1 MEISR
6 FLAEL
11 HPRLVPFPIVLL
23 LTALLLDGAGLI
35 GRGERVH
42 RLAKWLMAAGTVTL
56 LLAFICGICAEIWAG
71 RAGVPH
77 LPMEIHELGA
87 TIASWGF
94 IALMSWR
101 LFLDPAKA
109 GQVAPRRGAMLIYV
123 VCGLALYTVIGV
135 TGYLGGKLVTEYGA
149 SVAGADA
156 KTVLTVHDLNT
167 LAERQTDRNLEYS
180 DFMHRTAGAF
190 VLLLALSIFVRELW
204 PNYEPKVRWVGPT
217 LLKAGGVLLFLCAD
231 LDLYALTDVR
241 QFYDREAQMHK
252 LLAMVMVAVG
262 LGMLLKQRRRY
273 VAQKTEAQTRLQNRL
288 IAVLALIG
296 GGLLF
301 THVHTVAPYADV
313 AAGVYVNH
321 IVMGFV
327 ALAIGAVKLLDD
339 ALPNKARWRALLF
352 PSLMGVEAFLLLTYT
367 ESIPWWAGIGHY
379 NRWGPNGGCIAPLGK
394 ERAELVFDRNSAAMD
409 VRVLDRFADDPV
421 RIAATNVTVIVDRG
435 YDETAVPLD
444 AVDAE
449 RGTASHFRGRALF
462 LKGVPQFDARVRL
475 PLRGRQRTG
484 YFDPWVTPGVA
495 GLPPNVLAKY
505 VCPMHE
511 GMLSTT
517 PGVCKLCGMP
527 LVPVQLV
534 PPQALHEA
542 KYTIKLD
549 RTGDTLRLTPEFTA
563 TGETVRD
570 LLVMHEHLLHLIVV
584 SEDLSF
590 FDHVHPVR
598 QDDGSFTI
606 DYKFP
611 HDGRF
616 LLFADIMP
624 CGERNQVFRLPVE
637 VEANVGGASAPR
649 SNGVAAPRP
658 LPLSPA
664 AAREIGQYHVE
675 MIVQPRTLVAQREA
689 QLAFRL
695 ERDGRPVT
703 DLSPYIGA
711 MGHCVIISE
720 DTQSYLHSHPEQFSA
735 APPPNARGGPEVSF
749 HTMFPRPGRYKVWGQ
764 FKRGNKIIVADFVV
778 NVEKPILPRWLV
790 NILLYD

>member
-6 FLAEL
+6 FLAAL

-35 GRGERVH
+35 LHSERVH
-42 RLAKWLMAAGTVTL
+42 RMAKWLTAAGTVTL
-56 LLAFICGICAEIWAG
+56 LFAFICGICAEIWAG

-94 IALMSWR
+94 IGLMSWR
-101 LFLDPAKA
+101 LFLDGA
-109 GQVAPRRGAMLIYV
+109 RRSAMLIYV
-123 VCGLALYTVIGV
+123 ICGFALYTVIGV

-156 KTVLTVHDLNT
+156 KTILSVHDLNT

-190 VLLLALSIFVRELW
+190 VLVLALAIFVRELW
-204 PNYEPKVRWVGPT
+204 PWSEPKVRWIGPT

-252 LLAMVMVAVG
+252 LLAVIMVAIG
-262 LGMLLKQRRRY
+262 LGMLLKQRRRS
-273 VAQKTEAQTRLQNRL
+273 VVRKTDAQTRLQNRL

-352 PSLMGVEAFLLLTYT
+352 PSLMSVEAFLLLTYT
-367 ESIPWWAGIGHY
+367 ESIPWWTGIGHY
-379 NRWGPNGGCIAPLGK
+379 NRWGPDGGCIAPFGK
-394 ERAELVFDRNSAAMD
+394 ERAELVFDHDTATMD
-409 VRVLDRFADDPV
+409 IRVLDRFTNDPV
-421 RIAATNVTVIVDRG
+421 RIDATNVTVLVDRG
-435 YDETAVPLD
+435 YEETAVPLN
-444 AVDAE
+444 AVDPQ
-449 RGTASHFRGRALF
+449 RGTASHFRGRAMF
-462 LKGVPQFDARVRL
+462 LKDAPQFDARVTL
-475 PLRGRQRTG
+475 PLRGKQRTG
-484 YFDPWVTPGVA
+484 FFDPWVTPAVV

-505 VCPMHE
+505 VCPMHD
-511 GMLSTT
+511 GMLSAT
-517 PGVCKLCGMP
+517 PGVCNICGMS
-527 LVPVQLV
+527 LVPVLRT
-534 PPQALHEA
+534 PPKVLHDR
-542 KYTIKLD
+542 KYTMKLE
-549 RTGDTLRLTPEFTA
+549 RNGHTLRLTPRLAA

-570 LLVMHEHLLHLIVV
+570 LLVMHEHLLHLIIV
-584 SEDLSF
+584 SKDLSF

-598 QDDGSFTI
+598 QSDGSFTI
-606 DYKFP
+606 DYKFL
-611 HDGRF
+611 HSGQF

-624 CGERNQVFRLPVE
+624 RGERGQVFRLPVE
-637 VEANVGGASAPR
+637 VGYDGSLRRDDGRPGG
-649 SNGVAAPRP
+649 
-658 LPLSPA
+658 LSVPPA
-664 AAREIGQYHVE
+664 EAREIGPYHVE
-675 MIVQPRTLVAQREA
+675 LIVQPSTLVAEREA

-695 ERDGRPVT
+695 ERDGQPVT

-735 APPPNARGGPEVSF
+735 APSPNARGGPEVDF

-764 FKRGNKIIVADFVV
+764 FKRGDKIIVADFVV

-790 NILLYD
+790 NILLFD